1 MSSPDIKRTSGQ
13 YVSFQFSEGI
23 DAKITIEV
31 REKYSRKG
39 RVETHV
45 IYSSKEDEEYTSLVG
60 SMARAAALVIEHNFA
75 DGKDDTETP
84 QDLSKQLVAFKYVIW
99 SFDKEKGHQ
108 ITTRLLH
115 NAKTEIFNKE
125 QKIKDL
131 TTAQQ
136 DTLKEILRW
145 HIEDALNDRPENI
158 YPTPSRGFG
167 PVQP

>member
-23 DAKITIEV
+23 DAKITIEIHEV
-31 REKYSRKG
+31 RSRKG
-39 RVETHV
+39 LAETHV
-45 IYSSKEDEEYTSLVG
+45 IYSSKEDKQYKALVG
-60 SMARAAALVIEHNFA
+60 TMARAASLVIGHNFA

-108 ITTRLLH
+108 ITAKLLN
-115 NAKTEIFNKE
+115 NAKTEIFRKE

-145 HIEDALNDRPENI
+145 HIEDALND
-158 YPTPSRGFG
+158 PSRRIN
-167 PVQP
+167 PRDTRLPSRLH